1 MKKNTNKDIE
11 SFVDKMMK
19 EAPLE
24 SPSVDFTSKVMHQ
37 VLVTSTSNV
46 TVYKPLI
53 SKHVWIVL
61 LTLTIGWIG
70 YVMFVGDTIGVSWLD
85 KMNFNKVSGIF
96 SGLKISQTTMY
107 ILLMFAVMLGIQ
119 TPILKRYLD
128 KRFEV

>member
-37 VLVTSTSNV
+37 VLVSSTSNV
-46 TVYKPLI
+46 TAYKPLI
-53 SKHVWIVL
+53 SKPIWILL

-70 YVMFVGDTIGVSWLD
+70 YVMFVGDTIDVSWFD
-85 KMNFNKVSGIF
+85 NMNFNQFSSLF
-96 SGLKISQTTMY
+96 SGVKISQTTMY
-107 ILLMFAVMLGIQ
+107 TLLMFAVMLGIQ

-128 KRFEV
+128 RR